1 VRVAKLKKDDGTM
14 VCERCAIAD
23 SPLTRM
29 RGLLGR
35 ASLAP
40 DEGMLFRPAGSIH
53 MLFMRFAIDAV
64 FCDRELRVLKVARD
78 VQPWKVAAAKG
89 AKVVIELASGAAATI
104 EAGDRLVLD
113 A

>member
-1 VRVAKLKKDDGTM
+1 MRVAKLKKDDGTM
-14 VCERCAIAD
+14 VCARCAIAD